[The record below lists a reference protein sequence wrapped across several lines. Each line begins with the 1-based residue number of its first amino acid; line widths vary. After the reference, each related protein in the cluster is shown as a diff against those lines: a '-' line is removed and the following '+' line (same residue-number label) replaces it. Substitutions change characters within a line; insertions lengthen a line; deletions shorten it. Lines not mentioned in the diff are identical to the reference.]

1 MNPINLEKPESQNN
15 NNNNNNN
22 NNGGNNNNQNFGGTQ
37 TIPNSVGVLV
47 LGILSIVF
55 CWCYGILSI
64 ILGIVCLVLASQG
77 EKTYQLNP
85 DQYSMS
91 SYKNLKAGKT
101 CGIIGLG
108 LASVWII
115 VLIIYFIAFGTLAYG
130 AMNRGF
136 H

>member
-15 NNNNNNN
+15 SNNNNGNNNNNS
-22 NNGGNNNNQNFGGTQ
+22 NQNFGGNQ

-55 CWCYGILSI
+55 CWCYGIISI
-64 ILGIVCLVLASQG
+64 ILGIITLVLASQG
-77 EKTYQLNP
+77 EKIYQLNP
-85 DQYSMS
+85 DLYAAA

-101 CGIIGLG
+101 CGIIGLC

-130 AMNRGF
+130 AFNKF